1 MLFRD
6 LGMRPSVTPSPFP
19 PLRRFRACAQGCFG
33 HSQHSHPMLGPAR
46 PPPRCHPAAR
56 PTCGRRRPARRPP
69 PPPAATVNELDGPPP
84 PPDAASD
91 IVPLPGQF
99 LTGLNGAR
107 LPLGALSL
115 RLPGAAAARLLGGA
129 AGTRDLS
136 LVLPLDVDAVLDHYV
151 DAGAGDADPY
161 WARPW
166 PSGAV
171 LAATLVDNPSLVA
184 GRTVVDLGAGLGLAG
199 LGAARAGAARVLITD
214 RDPLALQCAAASAAA
229 SGVVV
234 DVAALDWRDGDALA
248 AARAD
253 VVLAADVL
261 YERDAAAP
269 VADALAAL
277 VAPGGTAIVADPA
290 ARAPA
295 IRAAFADALAG
306 RLVLESWRA
315 VDGDSG
321 AAVAVGGGDGAPPP
335 RGAVLLLTL
344 VSPVAAHSVRAREWP

>member
-1 MLFRD
+1 
-6 LGMRPSVTPSPFP
+6 
-19 PLRRFRACAQGCFG
+19 
-33 HSQHSHPMLGPAR
+33 
-46 PPPRCHPAAR
+46 
-56 PTCGRRRPARRPP
+56 
-69 PPPAATVNELDGPPP
+69 
-84 PPDAASD
+84 
-91 IVPLPGQF
+91 LPGQF
-99 LTGLNGAR
+99 LKGLNGAR

-115 RLPGAAAARLLGGA
+115 RLPGADVAS
-129 AGTRDLS
+129 TPPLS

-171 LAATLVDNPSLVA
+171 LAATLIDNPSLVA
-184 GRTVVDLGAGLGLAG
+184 ARTVVDLGAGLGLAG

-321 AAVAVGGGDGAPPP
+321 AAVAVGGDGAPPP

-344 VSPVAAHSVRAREWP
+344 VSPVWPAAHSVRAREWP